1 MAGVEATAGFAH
13 LDEKGRMPIAKP
25 IRDAFGLHAGSTVA
39 WVKVGG
45 GLMIIPQDEHLAQV
59 MEDAAAAL
67 ERAGITVEDLL
78 AGLDEARDEMVT
90 EYYGAAFMNELE
102 ALGAEPGT
110 AEKPR

>member
-1 MAGVEATAGFAH
+1 MAGAEATAGFAH

-67 ERAGITVEDLL
+67 ERVGLTVDHLL
-78 AGLDEARDEMVT
+78 AGLDEARDEVVT
-90 EYYGAAFMNELE
+90 EHYGAEFMDKIKSL
-102 ALGAEPGT
+102 AAESDV
-110 AEKPR
+110 AENRS